1 MRYASRMALN
11 LAELREVAADLAS
24 RAGRLTL
31 DYFGDVLVQTKAD
44 STPVTEADRA
54 AEKLI
59 REEIDRLYPDHGICG
74 EEFGETRGSAPVR
87 WIVDPIDG
95 TKAFMRGIPTYA
107 VLVACEV
114 DGLPRVGAA
123 YFPALNELVSAADGQ
138 GATLNGRPIRV
149 SECDDLGRALLLTG
163 DHKLVYGCGKG
174 PRYDALRDACYES
187 RSLPDAFGHVL
198 VASGRAE
205 IMADPVV
212 NRWDIA
218 AIVPIVREAGGTL
231 TDWQGEDAYFRPEA
245 LSTNGKLLAS
255 VLRQLAVGQDR
266 L

>member
-1 MRYASRMALN
+1 MPAN
-11 LAELREVAADLAS
+11 LTELREVAAELAY

-31 DYFGDVLVQTKAD
+31 GYFGDVSAETKAD
-44 STPVTEADRA
+44 NSPVTEADRA

-59 REEIDRLYPDHGICG
+59 REGIERLYPDHGICG
-74 EEFGETRGSAPVR
+74 EEFGGARIEAPVL
-87 WIVDPIDG
+87 WVVDPIDG

-114 DGLPRVGAA
+114 EGLPRVGAA
-123 YFPALNELVSAADGQ
+123 YFPGLDELVSAAEGY

-149 SECDDLGRALLLTG
+149 SDCSDLGRALLLTG
-163 DHKLVYGCGKG
+163 DHKLVYACGKG
-174 PRYDALRDACYES
+174 LRYDALRDACSES
-187 RSLPDAFGHVL
+187 RSLPDAYGHVL

-205 IMADPVV
+205 IMADPIV

-218 AIVPIVREAGGTL
+218 ALVPIVREAGGTV
-231 TDWQGEDAYFRPEA
+231 TDWQGSDEYFRPEA

-255 VLRQLAVGQDR
+255 VLRKLAVPRDR

>member
-1 MRYASRMALN
+1 MSVN
-11 LAELREVAADLAS
+11 LVELREVAADLAY

-31 DYFGDVLVQTKAD
+31 GYFGNVSVETKDD

-59 REEIDRLYPDHGICG
+59 RHGIQRLYPDHGICG
-74 EEFGETRGSAPVR
+74 EEFGEVREGAPVR
-87 WIVDPIDG
+87 WVVDPIDG

-114 DGLPRVGAA
+114 EGLPRVGAA
-123 YFPALNELVSAADGQ
+123 YFPALDEMVSAAEGR

-149 SECDDLGRALLLTG
+149 SECADLGRALLLTG
-163 DHKLVYGCGKG
+163 DHKLVYACGKG

-187 RSLPDAFGHVL
+187 RSLPDAYGHVL

-212 NRWDIA
+212 TRWDIA
-218 AIVPIVREAGGTL
+218 AIVPIVREAGGII
-231 TDWQGEDAYFRPEA
+231 TDWQGSDAYFRPEA

-255 VLRQLAVGQDR
+255 VLRTLAVAPDR

>member
-1 MRYASRMALN
+1 MRVN
-11 LAELREVAADLAS
+11 VAELREVAADLAY

-31 DYFGDVLVQTKAD
+31 GYFGEASAETKAD

-54 AEKLI
+54 AETLI
-59 REEIDRLYPDHGICG
+59 RGGIERRYPSHGICG
-74 EEFGETRGSAPVR
+74 EEFGEVREGAPVR
-87 WIVDPIDG
+87 WVVDPIDG
-95 TKAFMRGIPTYA
+95 TKAFVRGIPTYA

-114 DGLPRVGAA
+114 DGVPRVGAA
-123 YFPALNELVSAADGQ
+123 YFPALDEMVSAAEGQ

-149 SECDDLGRALLLTG
+149 SECADLGRALLLTG
-163 DHKLVYGCGKG
+163 DHKLLYSCGKG
-174 PRYDALRDACYES
+174 PRYEALRDACYES
-187 RSLPDAFGHVL
+187 RSLPDAYGHVL

-212 NRWDIA
+212 SRWDIA

-231 TDWQGEDAYFRPEA
+231 TDWNGSDVYFRPEA

-255 VLRQLAVGQDR
+255 VLRNLACEQDR